1 MALFKSS
8 IENKIMKIILYIVIH
23 FILGTKG
30 CERTIFGN
38 YNFEQ
43 PPYNILRRLADRLG
57 LSF

>member
-1 MALFKSS
+1 
-8 IENKIMKIILYIVIH
+8 MKIILYIVIH